1 MFSKESYCFL
11 LLIYNSG
18 IIIPKK
24 HYIWGLQSLNM
35 IKRDLEEEI
44 NKRFGKGK
52 AILLIGPRQVGK
64 TTLFN
69 KLLENRQHLFLSG
82 DDPTVRK
89 LLTNPNIE
97 QLKNIIGNYNVVFID
112 EAQRIDN
119 IGLTLK
125 LIADQLKSVQ
135 LLVSGSSAFELNN
148 QTQEPLTGRKWEY
161 QLYPISWTEFENNVG
176 YLKAQQQLELRIVY
190 GMYPDVINN
199 SGDEKGILKQLTDSY
214 LYKDILSYGGI
225 RKPEVLEKLLRAL
238 AFQIGSEVS
247 YNELAQLIGID
258 KKTVSNYIDLL
269 CQAFVIFKLPSFS
282 KNLRNEIKTNQKIY
296 FYDTGV
302 RNMIIGDLNPLIVRQ
317 DKGNLW
323 ENYLIAER
331 LKYNVYSGSL
341 AKAYFWRTLQQQEI
355 DYVEEEAGKVTGFEI
370 KWNPKSKV
378 KIPKI
383 FLETYNT
390 DVKVITNENFREFL
404 K

>member
-1 MFSKESYCFL
+1 
-11 LLIYNSG
+11 
-18 IIIPKK
+18 
-24 HYIWGLQSLNM
+24 M
-35 IKRDLEEEI
+35 IKRALESQIEA
-44 NKRFGKGK
+44 RFGKGK

-64 TTLFN
+64 TTLFT
-69 KLLENRQHLFLSG
+69 KLLENKEHLFLNG

-97 QLKNIIGNYNVVFID
+97 QLKNIIGNHTIVFID
-112 EAQRIDN
+112 EAQRIEN

-125 LIADQLKSVQ
+125 LITDQLKAIQ

-161 QLYPISWTEFENNVG
+161 QLYPISWTEFENNAG

-199 SGDEKGILKQLTDSY
+199 LGDEKEILKQLTDSY

-225 RKPEVLEKLLRAL
+225 RKPELLEKLLRAL

-247 YNELAQLIGID
+247 YNELSQLLGID

-269 CQAFVIFKLPSFS
+269 CQVFVIFKLPSFS

-302 RNMIIGDLNPLIVRQ
+302 RNMIIGDLNPLEVRQ

-323 ENYLIAER
+323 ENFLIAER
-331 LKYNVYSGSL
+331 VKHNAYSASL
-341 AKAYFWRTLQQQEI
+341 AKGYFWRTVQQQEI
-355 DYVEEEAGKVTGFEI
+355 DYVEEEAGTVSGFEI

-378 KIPKI
+378 KIPKT
-383 FLETYNT
+383 FVKTYNT
-390 DVKVITNENFREFL
+390 EVQVITSGNFREFF

>member
-1 MFSKESYCFL
+1 
-11 LLIYNSG
+11 
-18 IIIPKK
+18 
-24 HYIWGLQSLNM
+24 M
-35 IKRDLEEEI
+35 IKRDLEKKI
-44 NKRFGKGK
+44 KNRFGTGK

-69 KLLENRQHLFLSG
+69 KLLEGKEYLFLNG

-89 LLTNPNIE
+89 LISNPNLE
-97 QLKNIIGNYNVVFID
+97 QLKNIIGNYKIVFID

-125 LIADQLKSVQ
+125 LITDQLKSVQ

-161 QLYPISWTEFENNVG
+161 QLYPISWDEFENNVG

-199 SGDEKGILKQLTDSY
+199 FGEEKDILKQLTDSY
-214 LYKDILSYGGI
+214 LYKDLLSYGGI
-225 RKPEVLEKLLRAL
+225 RKPEILEKLLRAL

-247 YNELAQLIGID
+247 YNELAQLLGID

-269 CQAFVIFKLPSFS
+269 CQAFVVFKLPSFS

-302 RNMIIGDLNPLIVRQ
+302 RNMIIGDLNPLEMRQ

-323 ENYLIAER
+323 ENFLIAER
-331 LKYNVYSGSL
+331 LKYNAYNGSL
-341 AKAYFWRTLQQQEI
+341 SKGYFWRTVQQQEI
-355 DYVEEEAGKVTGFEI
+355 DYVEEEAGKVIGFEI
-370 KWNPKSKV
+370 KWNAKSKV
-378 KIPKI
+378 KIPKT
-383 FLETYNT
+383 FVETYNT
-390 DVKVITNENFREFL
+390 EVKVITNENFREFL

>member
-1 MFSKESYCFL
+1 
-11 LLIYNSG
+11 
-18 IIIPKK
+18 
-24 HYIWGLQSLNM
+24 M
-35 IKRDLEEEI
+35 IKRILEDKI
-44 NKRFGKGK
+44 IKRFGNGK
-52 AILLIGPRQVGK
+52 VILLFGPRQVGK

-69 KLLENRQHLFLSG
+69 KLLEGKEYLFLNG

-89 LLTNPNIE
+89 ILSNPNLE
-97 QLKNIIGNYNVVFID
+97 QLKNIIARHSVVFID
-112 EAQRIDN
+112 EAQRIEN
-119 IGLTLK
+119 IGITLK
-125 LIADQLKSVQ
+125 LITDQLKSVQ

-161 QLYPISWTEFENNVG
+161 HLYPISWTEFEMDVG
-176 YLKAQQQLELRIVY
+176 FIKAEQQLELRIIY

-199 SGDEKGILKQLTDSY
+199 LGEEKEVLKQLTDSY

-247 YNELAQLIGID
+247 YNELSQILGID
-258 KKTVSNYIDLL
+258 KKTVATYIDLL
-269 CQAFVIFKLPSFS
+269 CQAFVIYKLPSFS

-302 RNMIIGDLNPLIVRQ
+302 RNMIIGNLNPLENRQ

-323 ENYLIAER
+323 ENFLITER
-331 LKYNVYSGSL
+331 MKFNAYNTSL
-341 AKAYFWRTLQQQEI
+341 AKGYFWRTVSQQEI
-355 DYVEEEAGKVTGFEI
+355 DYVEEDAGIIKGYEI
-370 KWNPKSKV
+370 KWNPKNKI

-383 FLETYNT
+383 FSDTYKA
-390 DVKVITNENFREFL
+390 DVGIINQENFRDFL

>member
-1 MFSKESYCFL
+1 
-11 LLIYNSG
+11 
-18 IIIPKK
+18 
-24 HYIWGLQSLNM
+24 M
-35 IKRDLEEEI
+35 IKRDLEKKII
-44 NKRFGKGK
+44 NRFGTGK

-69 KLLENRQHLFLSG
+69 KLLEGKEYLFLNG

-89 LLTNPNIE
+89 LISNSNLE
-97 QLKNIIGNYNVVFID
+97 QLKNIIGNYKIVFID

-125 LIADQLKSVQ
+125 LITDQLKSVQ

-161 QLYPISWTEFENNVG
+161 QLYPISWGEFENNVG
-176 YLKAQQQLELRIVY
+176 YLKAEQQLELRVIY

-199 SGDEKGILKQLTDSY
+199 FGDEKEILKQLTDSY
-214 LYKDILSYGGI
+214 LYKDLLSYGGI
-225 RKPEVLEKLLRAL
+225 RKPEILEKLLRAL

-247 YNELAQLIGID
+247 YNELAQLLGID

-269 CQAFVIFKLPSFS
+269 CQAYVVFKLPSFS

-302 RNMIIGDLNPLIVRQ
+302 RNMIIGDLNPLEVRQ

-323 ENYLIAER
+323 ENFLIAER
-331 LKYNVYSGSL
+331 LKYNSYKGSL
-341 AKAYFWRTLQQQEI
+341 AKGYFWRTVQQQEI
-355 DYVEEEAGKVTGFEI
+355 DYVEEEAGKITGFEI
-370 KWNPKSKV
+370 KWNAKSKV
-378 KIPKI
+378 KIPKT
-383 FLETYNT
+383 FVETYNT
-390 DVKVITNENFREFL
+390 EVKVITNENFREFL
-404 K
+404 KNIE

>member
-1 MFSKESYCFL
+1 
-11 LLIYNSG
+11 
-18 IIIPKK
+18 
-24 HYIWGLQSLNM
+24 M
-35 IKRDLEEEI
+35 IKRALEEQI
-44 NKRFGKGK
+44 NNRFGKGK

-69 KLLENRQHLFLSG
+69 KLLEDKKHLFLNG

-97 QLKNIIGNYNVVFID
+97 QLKNIIGSYKIVFID

-125 LIADQLKSVQ
+125 LITDQLKSIQ

-161 QLYPISWTEFENNVG
+161 QLFPISWNEFENNVG

-199 SGDEKGILKQLTDSY
+199 FGDEKDILKQLTDSY

-225 RKPEVLEKLLRAL
+225 RKPEILEKLLRAL

-247 YNELAQLIGID
+247 YNELAQLLGID
-258 KKTVSNYIDLL
+258 KKTISNYIDLL
-269 CQAFVIFKLPSFS
+269 CQSYVIFKLPSFS

-302 RNMIIGDLNPLIVRQ
+302 RNMIIGDLNPLEVRQ

-323 ENYLIAER
+323 ENFLIAER
-331 LKYNVYSGSL
+331 LKYNAYNGSL
-341 AKAYFWRTLQQQEI
+341 AKGYFWRTVQQQEI
-355 DYVEEEAGKVTGFEI
+355 DYVEEEARKVAGFEI

-378 KIPKI
+378 KIPKT
-383 FLETYNT
+383 FVETYKT
-390 DVKVITNENFREFL
+390 EVKVITNENFREFISETQNL
-404 K
+404 KA